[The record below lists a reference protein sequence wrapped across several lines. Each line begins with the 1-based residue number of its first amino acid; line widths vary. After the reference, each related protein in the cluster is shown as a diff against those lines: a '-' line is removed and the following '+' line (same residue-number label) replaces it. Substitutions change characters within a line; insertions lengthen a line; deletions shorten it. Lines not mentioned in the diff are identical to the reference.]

1 MCSSLLCVTLADLQ
15 PLEFV
20 DVVSKLASE
29 RSSSRFDFA
38 EAHESAIPS
47 LSPANAPEI
56 PAAGATVTVAPV
68 APAVIPNAPE
78 IHAAGATVTVA
89 PVAPAVIPMVATPT
103 AATPTAA
110 DEKAIQERAF
120 WIWKETGC
128 DDPVA
133 NYFRAL
139 REVQGTLREPFESS
153 RGLFEPDA
161 QAGVVR

>member
-68 APAVIPNAPE
+68 APAVIP
-78 IHAAGATVTVA
+78 TVA
-89 PVAPAVIPMVATPT
+89 TPMVATPT

>member
-1 MCSSLLCVTLADLQ
+1 MQ

-38 EAHESAIPS
+38 GAHESAIPS
-47 LSPANAPEI
+47 VSPANAPEI

-68 APAVIPNAPE
+68 APAVIP
-78 IHAAGATVTVA
+78 TVA
-89 PVAPAVIPMVATPT
+89 TPMVATPT

-128 DDPVA
+128 DDPAA

>member
-1 MCSSLLCVTLADLQ
+1 MQ

-68 APAVIPNAPE
+68 APAVMP
-78 IHAAGATVTVA
+78 TVA
-89 PVAPAVIPMVATPT
+89 TPMVATPT

-153 RGLFEPDA
+153 RGLFATDA

>member
-1 MCSSLLCVTLADLQ
+1 MQ

-68 APAVIPNAPE
+68 APAVIP
-78 IHAAGATVTVA
+78 
-89 PVAPAVIPMVATPT
+89 MVATPM

>member
-1 MCSSLLCVTLADLQ
+1 MQ

-47 LSPANAPEI
+47 LSPAKAPEI
-56 PAAGATVTVAPV
+56 PAAGATATVAPV
-68 APAVIPNAPE
+68 APPDIP
-78 IHAAGATVTVA
+78 TVA
-89 PVAPAVIPMVATPT
+89 TPTVATPTVATPTVATPTAATPT

-153 RGLFEPDA
+153 RGLFEKGPDA

>member
-1 MCSSLLCVTLADLQ
+1 MQ

-47 LSPANAPEI
+47 VSPANAPEI

-68 APAVIPNAPE
+68 APAVIP
-78 IHAAGATVTVA
+78 TVA
-89 PVAPAVIPMVATPT
+89 TPMVATPT

>member
-1 MCSSLLCVTLADLQ
+1 MQ

-68 APAVIPNAPE
+68 APAVIP
-78 IHAAGATVTVA
+78 TVA
-89 PVAPAVIPMVATPT
+89 TPMVATPT

-153 RGLFEPDA
+153 RGLFDSEPDA